1 MFGKFLRPSVATM
14 ARATGQTTRG
24 VAKLSAAALRRQLD
38 AVKAAITVRY
48 HCYVLCPFSFAK

>member
-1 MFGKFLRPSVATM
+1 M